1 MTNKKSIYRHVV
13 INKKKYYFYKITWAD
28 ITGDSGHATA
38 HEFSNMKP
46 SIMITHA
53 YVYEKDNKN
62 IRTFGSYE
70 HNDELFLIEMYF
82 QKVVL
87 LKWKGY

>member
-13 INKKKYYFYKITWAD
+13 INKKKYYFYKNNMGGYH
-28 ITGDSGHATA
+28 GDSGHATA

-53 YVYEKDNKN
+53 YV
-62 IRTFGSYE
+62 
-70 HNDELFLIEMYF
+70 L
-82 QKVVL
+82 
-87 LKWKGY
+87 